1 MAKNLEFYSTACR
14 DALQRIMQ
22 NAVVDLGKFTV
33 SIQYVLQEFLGK
45 DKGHTTFYT
54 AEYGQVE
61 FSVHTAKFML
71 QFQPKS
77 SKVRLLYRH
86 QEGIKYLDAHLIMGL
101 KDPLADFVHAV
112 EKCVATAR
120 PFDGE
125 QESI

>member
-1 MAKNLEFYSTACR
+1 MAKNLEYYSGACR
-14 DALQRIMQ
+14 DSLQRIMQ

-45 DKGHTTFYT
+45 NTTFYS
-54 AEYGQVE
+54 AEYGQIE

-86 QEGIKYLDAHLIMGL
+86 QEGIKYLDAHLVMGA
-101 KDPLADFVHAV
+101 KDPLGDFVHMI
-112 EKCVATAR
+112 EKRVATAR